1 MSNKRDYYDILN
13 VQKSASKDDIKN
25 AYRKLALQYH
35 PDRNKS
41 PGAEEK
47 FKEIS
52 EAYAVL
58 SDDQKRKRYDTY
70 GHVGTEDV
78 FRGSEANFD
87 EIFRDMGFGGFRDIF
102 EQIFG
107 GRGGFG
113 GMGGAGDPF
122 GFGFSF
128 GGGGA
133 RRKGRDILYD
143 VELSLEEVL
152 KGRKDEIEL
161 PKLEKC
167 GNCNGS
173 GAAPGTKPRKCSVCN
188 GQGQTRRVYSQNRF
202 STFVS
207 LEPCQTCH
215 GQGEIIDKPCNICN
229 GSGKLRKNKKIK
241 LEIPAGV
248 EDGMTLQ
255 LRGEGEPSEIGN
267 PGDLLL
273 RIHVK
278 PHPQFERLE
287 DGHLLHNL
295 DLHYT
300 DLALGTEIRVP
311 TLDGREKVKIP
322 QGTQPNTI
330 LRIKGKGLPH
340 YGGYGKGDELIRV
353 NVKVPTSL
361 NEVQKSLLKELD
373 KQFKYKEEEEEE
385 KIRQHF

>member
-1 MSNKRDYYDILN
+1 MSGNKRDYYEVLGI
-13 VQKSASKDDIKN
+13 QRSANKEEIKN
-25 AYRKLALQYH
+25 SYRRLALQYH

-41 PGAEEK
+41 PGAEER

-58 SDDQKRKRYDTY
+58 SDDEKRKRYDTY
-70 GHVGTEDV
+70 GHVGAEEV

-87 EIFRDMGFGGFRDIF
+87 EVFKDMGFGGFRDIF

-107 GRGGFG
+107 GGGRGGFG
-113 GMGGAGDPF
+113 SARNDPF

-128 GGGGA
+128 GGG
-133 RRKGRDILYD
+133 RKKGRDIIYD

-167 GNCNGS
+167 SNCGGS
-173 GAAPGTKPRKCSVCN
+173 GSAPGTKPRKCSVCN

-207 LEPCQTCH
+207 LEPCRTCQ
-215 GQGEIIDKPCNICN
+215 GQGEIIDKPCTLCN
-229 GSGKLRKNKKIK
+229 GSGRFKKNKKLK

-255 LRGEGEPSEIGN
+255 LQGEGEPSENGIA
-267 PGDLLL
+267 GDLLI
-273 RIHVK
+273 RVHVR
-278 PHPQFERLE
+278 PHSIFERLE
-287 DGHLLHNL
+287 DGHLLYNL
-295 DLHYT
+295 NLKFT
-300 DLALGTEIRVP
+300 DLTLGTDVKVP
-311 TLDGREKVKIP
+311 TLDGHEKLKIP

-330 LRIKGKGLPH
+330 LNIRGKGLPH
-340 YGGYGKGDELIRV
+340 YGNYGKGDQLVRI
-353 NVKVPTSL
+353 NVKIPTKL
-361 NEVQKSLLKELD
+361 NDRQKLLLKELD
-373 KQFKYKEEEEEE
+373 KEFRNNGEDA
-385 KIRQHF
+385 

>member
-1 MSNKRDYYDILN
+1 MSGNKRDYYEVLG
-13 VQKSASKDDIKN
+13 VHRSANKEEIKN
-25 AYRKLALQYH
+25 TYRKLALQYH

-58 SDDQKRKRYDTY
+58 SDDEKRKRYDTY
-70 GHVGTEDV
+70 GHVGAEEV

-87 EIFRDMGFGGFRDIF
+87 EVFKDMGFGGFRDIF

-107 GRGGFG
+107 GGGRGGFG
-113 GMGGAGDPF
+113 SARNDPF

-128 GGGGA
+128 GGG
-133 RRKGRDILYD
+133 RKKGRDIIYD

-167 GNCNGS
+167 SNCGGS
-173 GAAPGTKPRKCSVCN
+173 GSAPGTKPRKCSVCN

-207 LEPCQTCH
+207 LEPCRTCQ
-215 GQGEIIDKPCNICN
+215 GQGEIIDKPCTVCS
-229 GSGKLRKNKKIK
+229 GSGRFKKNKKLK

-255 LRGEGEPSEIGN
+255 LQGEGEPSENGIA
-267 PGDLLL
+267 GDLLI
-273 RIHVK
+273 RVHVR
-278 PHPQFERLE
+278 PHSIFERLE
-287 DGHLLHNL
+287 DGHLLYTLNL
-295 DLHYT
+295 KFT
-300 DLALGTEIRVP
+300 DLALGTDVKVP
-311 TLDGREKVKIP
+311 TLDGHEKLKIP

-330 LRIKGKGLPH
+330 LNIRGKGLPH
-340 YGGYGKGDELIRV
+340 YGNYGKGDQLVRI
-353 NVKVPTSL
+353 NVKIPTKL
-361 NEVQKSLLKELD
+361 NDRQKLLLKELD
-373 KQFKYKEEEEEE
+373 KEFRNNGEDA
-385 KIRQHF
+385 

>member
-1 MSNKRDYYDILN
+1 MSGNKRDYYEVLGI
-13 VQKSASKDDIKN
+13 QRSANKEEIKN
-25 AYRKLALQYH
+25 SYRKLALQYH

-58 SDDQKRKRYDTY
+58 SDDEKRKRYDTY
-70 GHVGTEDV
+70 GHVGAEEV

-87 EIFRDMGFGGFRDIF
+87 EVFKDMGFGGFRDIF

-107 GRGGFG
+107 GGGRGGFG
-113 GMGGAGDPF
+113 SARNDPF

-128 GGGGA
+128 GGG
-133 RRKGRDILYD
+133 RKKGRDIIYD

-167 GNCNGS
+167 SNCGGS
-173 GAAPGTKPRKCSVCN
+173 GSAPGTKPRKCSVCN

-207 LEPCQTCH
+207 LEPCRTCQ
-215 GQGEIIDKPCNICN
+215 GQGEIIDKPCTVCS
-229 GSGKLRKNKKIK
+229 GSGRFKKNKKLK

-255 LRGEGEPSEIGN
+255 LQGEGEPSENGIA
-267 PGDLLL
+267 GDLLI
-273 RIHVK
+273 RVHVR
-278 PHPQFERLE
+278 PHSIFERLE
-287 DGHLLHNL
+287 DGHLLYTLNL
-295 DLHYT
+295 KFT
-300 DLALGTEIRVP
+300 DLALGTDVKVP
-311 TLDGREKVKIP
+311 TLDGHEKLKIP

-330 LRIKGKGLPH
+330 LNIRGKGLPH
-340 YGGYGKGDELIRV
+340 YGNYGRGDQLVRI
-353 NVKVPTSL
+353 NVKIPTKL
-361 NEVQKSLLKELD
+361 NDRQKLLLKELD
-373 KQFKYKEEEEEE
+373 KEFRNNGEDA
-385 KIRQHF
+385 

>member
-1 MSNKRDYYDILN
+1 MSSNKRDYYEVLGI
-13 VQKSASKDDIKN
+13 QRSASKEEIKN
-25 AYRKLALQYH
+25 SYRRLALQYH

-41 PGAEEK
+41 PGAEER

-58 SDDQKRKRYDTY
+58 SDDEKRKRYDTY
-70 GHVGTEDV
+70 GHVGAEEV

-87 EIFRDMGFGGFRDIF
+87 EVFKDMGFGGFRDIF

-107 GRGGFG
+107 GGGRGGFG
-113 GMGGAGDPF
+113 SARNDPF

-128 GGGGA
+128 GGG
-133 RRKGRDILYD
+133 RRKGRDIIYD

-167 GNCNGS
+167 SNCGGS
-173 GAAPGTKPRKCSVCN
+173 GSAPGTKPRKCSVCN

-207 LEPCQTCH
+207 LEPCRTCQ
-215 GQGEIIDKPCNICN
+215 GQGEIIDKPCTVCS
-229 GSGKLRKNKKIK
+229 GSGKFKKNKKLK

-255 LRGEGEPSEIGN
+255 LQGEGEPSENGIA
-267 PGDLLL
+267 GDLLI
-273 RIHVK
+273 RVHVR
-278 PHPQFERLE
+278 PHPIFERLE
-287 DGHLLHNL
+287 DGHLLYNL
-295 DLHYT
+295 NLKFT
-300 DLALGTEIRVP
+300 DLALGTEVKVP
-311 TLDGREKVKIP
+311 TLDGHEKLKIP

-330 LRIKGKGLPH
+330 LNIRGKGLPQ
-340 YGGYGKGDELIRV
+340 YGNYRKGDQLVRI
-353 NVKVPTSL
+353 NVKIPTKL
-361 NEVQKSLLKELD
+361 NDRQKLLLKELD
-373 KQFKYKEEEEEE
+373 KEFRNNGEDV
-385 KIRQHF
+385 

>member
-1 MSNKRDYYDILN
+1 MSSNKRDYYEILGI
-13 VQKSASKDDIKN
+13 QRSANKEEIKN
-25 AYRKLALQYH
+25 SYRRLALQYH

-41 PGAEEK
+41 PGAEER

-58 SDDQKRKRYDTY
+58 SDDEKRKRYDTY
-70 GHVGTEDV
+70 GHVGAEEV

-87 EIFRDMGFGGFRDIF
+87 EVFRDMGFGGFRDIF

-107 GRGGFG
+107 GGGRGGFG
-113 GMGGAGDPF
+113 SARNDPF

-128 GGGGA
+128 GGG
-133 RRKGRDILYD
+133 RRKGRDIIYD

-167 GNCNGS
+167 SNCGGS
-173 GAAPGTKPRKCSVCN
+173 GSAPGTKPRKCSVCN

-207 LEPCQTCH
+207 LEPCRTCQ
-215 GQGEIIDKPCNICN
+215 GQGEIIDKPCTVCS
-229 GSGKLRKNKKIK
+229 GSGRFKKNKKLK

-255 LRGEGEPSEIGN
+255 LQGEGEPSENGIA
-267 PGDLLL
+267 GDLLI
-273 RIHVK
+273 RVHVR
-278 PHPQFERLE
+278 PHSIFERLE
-287 DGHLLHNL
+287 DGHLLYNL
-295 DLHYT
+295 NLKFT
-300 DLALGTEIRVP
+300 DLALGTDVKVP
-311 TLDGREKVKIP
+311 TLDGHEKLKIP

-330 LRIKGKGLPH
+330 LNIRGKGLPH
-340 YGGYGKGDELIRV
+340 YGNYRKGDQLVRI
-353 NVKVPTSL
+353 NVKIPTKL
-361 NEVQKSLLKELD
+361 NDRQKLLLKELD
-373 KQFKYKEEEEEE
+373 KEFRNNGEDA
-385 KIRQHF
+385 

>member
-1 MSNKRDYYDILN
+1 MSSKKDYYDVLGI
-13 VQKSASKDDIKN
+13 QRSASKEEIKN
-25 AYRKLALQYH
+25 SYRKLALQYH

-58 SDDQKRKRYDTY
+58 SDDEKRKRYDTY
-70 GHVGTEDV
+70 GHVGAEEV

-87 EIFRDMGFGGFRDIF
+87 EVFKDIGFGGFRDIF
-102 EQIFG
+102 DQIFG

-113 GMGGAGDPF
+113 NASNDPF
-122 GFGFSF
+122 GGFGFSF
-128 GGGGA
+128 GGG
-133 RRKGRDILYD
+133 RRKGRDIIYD

-167 GNCNGS
+167 SNCGGS
-173 GAAPGTKPRKCSVCN
+173 GSAPGTKPRKCSVCN

-207 LEPCQTCH
+207 LEPCRTCQ
-215 GQGEIIDKPCNICN
+215 GQGEIIDKPCAVCN
-229 GSGKLRKNKKIK
+229 GSGRFKKNKKLK

-255 LRGEGEPSEIGN
+255 LRGEGEPSEN
-267 PGDLLL
+267 APAGDLLI
-273 RIHVK
+273 RVHVK
-278 PHPQFERLE
+278 PHPLFERLE
-287 DGHLLHNL
+287 DGHLLYSLNL
-295 DLHYT
+295 KFT
-300 DLALGTEIRVP
+300 DLTLGAEVKVP
-311 TLDGREKVKIP
+311 TLDGQEKLKIP

-330 LRIKGKGLPH
+330 LNIRGKGLPH
-340 YGGYGKGDELIRV
+340 YGSYGKGDQLVRI
-353 NVKVPTSL
+353 NVKIPTKL
-361 NEVQKSLLKELD
+361 NDRQKLLLKELD
-373 KQFKYKEEEEEE
+373 KEFQNNREES
-385 KIRQHF
+385 QYF

>member
-1 MSNKRDYYDILN
+1 MSGNKRDYYEVLGI
-13 VQKSASKDDIKN
+13 QRSANKEEIKN
-25 AYRKLALQYH
+25 SYRKLALQYH

-58 SDDQKRKRYDTY
+58 SDDEKRKRYDTY
-70 GHVGTEDV
+70 GHVGAEEV

-87 EIFRDMGFGGFRDIF
+87 EVFKDMGFGGFRDIF

-107 GRGGFG
+107 GGGRGGFG
-113 GMGGAGDPF
+113 SARNDPF

-128 GGGGA
+128 GGG
-133 RRKGRDILYD
+133 RKKGRDIIYD

-167 GNCNGS
+167 SNCGGS
-173 GAAPGTKPRKCSVCN
+173 GSAPGTKPRKCSVCN

-207 LEPCQTCH
+207 LEPCRTCQ
-215 GQGEIIDKPCNICN
+215 GQGEIIDKPCTVCS
-229 GSGKLRKNKKIK
+229 GSGRFKKNKKLK

-255 LRGEGEPSEIGN
+255 LRGEGEPSENGIA
-267 PGDLLL
+267 GDLLI
-273 RIHVK
+273 RVHVR
-278 PHPQFERLE
+278 PHSIFERLE
-287 DGHLLHNL
+287 DGHLLYNL
-295 DLHYT
+295 NLKFT
-300 DLALGTEIRVP
+300 DLALGTDVKVP
-311 TLDGREKVKIP
+311 TLDGHEKLKIP

-330 LRIKGKGLPH
+330 LNIRGKGLPH
-340 YGGYGKGDELIRV
+340 YGNYEKGDQLVRI
-353 NVKVPTSL
+353 NVKIPTKL
-361 NEVQKSLLKELD
+361 NDRQKLLLKELE
-373 KQFKYKEEEEEE
+373 KEF
-385 KIRQHF
+385 RNNGQDA

>member
-1 MSNKRDYYDILN
+1 MSSNKRDYYEVLGI
-13 VQKSASKDDIKN
+13 QRSANKEEIKN
-25 AYRKLALQYH
+25 SYRRLALQYH

-41 PGAEEK
+41 PGAEER

-58 SDDQKRKRYDTY
+58 SDDEKRKRYDTY
-70 GHVGTEDV
+70 GHVGAEEV

-87 EIFRDMGFGGFRDIF
+87 EVFKDMGFGGFRDIF

-107 GRGGFG
+107 GGGRGGFG
-113 GMGGAGDPF
+113 SARNDPF

-128 GGGGA
+128 GGG
-133 RRKGRDILYD
+133 RRKGRDIIYD

-167 GNCNGS
+167 SNCGGS
-173 GAAPGTKPRKCSVCN
+173 GSAPGTKPRKCSVCN

-207 LEPCQTCH
+207 LEPCRTCQ
-215 GQGEIIDKPCNICN
+215 GQGEIIDKPCTVCS
-229 GSGKLRKNKKIK
+229 GSGKFKKNKKLK

-255 LRGEGEPSEIGN
+255 LQGEGEPSENGIA
-267 PGDLLL
+267 GDLLI
-273 RIHVK
+273 RVHVR
-278 PHPQFERLE
+278 PHPIFERLE
-287 DGHLLHNL
+287 DGHLLYNL
-295 DLHYT
+295 NLKFT
-300 DLALGTEIRVP
+300 DLALGTEVKVP
-311 TLDGREKVKIP
+311 TLDGHEKLKIP

-330 LRIKGKGLPH
+330 LNIRGKGLPH
-340 YGGYGKGDELIRV
+340 YGNYRKGDQLVRI
-353 NVKVPTSL
+353 NVKIPTKL
-361 NEVQKSLLKELD
+361 NDRQKLLLKELD
-373 KQFKYKEEEEEE
+373 KEFRYNGEDV
-385 KIRQHF
+385 

>member
-1 MSNKRDYYDILN
+1 MSGNKRDYYEVLGI
-13 VQKSASKDDIKN
+13 QRSANKEEIKN
-25 AYRKLALQYH
+25 TYRKLALQYH

-58 SDDQKRKRYDTY
+58 SDDEKRKRYDTY
-70 GHVGTEDV
+70 GHVGAEEV

-87 EIFRDMGFGGFRDIF
+87 EVFKDMGFGGFRDIF

-107 GRGGFG
+107 GGGRGGFG
-113 GMGGAGDPF
+113 SARNDPF

-128 GGGGA
+128 GGG
-133 RRKGRDILYD
+133 RKKGRDIIYD

-167 GNCNGS
+167 SNCGGS
-173 GAAPGTKPRKCSVCN
+173 GSAPGTKPRKCSVCN

-207 LEPCQTCH
+207 LEPCRTCQ
-215 GQGEIIDKPCNICN
+215 GQGEIIDKPCTVCS
-229 GSGKLRKNKKIK
+229 GSGRFKKNKKLK

-255 LRGEGEPSEIGN
+255 LQGEGEPSENGIA
-267 PGDLLL
+267 GDLLI
-273 RIHVK
+273 RVHVR
-278 PHPQFERLE
+278 PHSIFERLE
-287 DGHLLHNL
+287 DGHLLYNL
-295 DLHYT
+295 NLKFT
-300 DLALGTEIRVP
+300 DLALGTDVKVP
-311 TLDGREKVKIP
+311 TLDGHEKLKIP

-330 LRIKGKGLPH
+330 LNIRGKGLPH
-340 YGGYGKGDELIRV
+340 YGNYGKGDQLVRI
-353 NVKVPTSL
+353 NVKIPTKL
-361 NEVQKSLLKELD
+361 NDRQKLLLKELD
-373 KQFKYKEEEEEE
+373 KEFRNNGEDV
-385 KIRQHF
+385 

>member
-1 MSNKRDYYDILN
+1 MSGNKRDYYEVLGI
-13 VQKSASKDDIKN
+13 QRSANKEEIKN
-25 AYRKLALQYH
+25 SYRKLALQYH

-58 SDDQKRKRYDTY
+58 SDDEKRKRYDTY
-70 GHVGTEDV
+70 GHVGAEEV

-87 EIFRDMGFGGFRDIF
+87 EVFKDMGFGGFRDIF

-107 GRGGFG
+107 GGGRGGFG
-113 GMGGAGDPF
+113 SARNDPF

-128 GGGGA
+128 GGG
-133 RRKGRDILYD
+133 RKKGRDIIYD

-167 GNCNGS
+167 SNCGGS
-173 GAAPGTKPRKCSVCN
+173 GSAPGTKPRKCSVCN

-207 LEPCQTCH
+207 LEPCRTCQ
-215 GQGEIIDKPCNICN
+215 GQGEIIDKPCTVCN
-229 GSGKLRKNKKIK
+229 GSGRFKKNKKLK

-255 LRGEGEPSEIGN
+255 LQGEGEPSENGIA
-267 PGDLLL
+267 GDLLI
-273 RIHVK
+273 RVHVR
-278 PHPQFERLE
+278 PHSIFERLE
-287 DGHLLHNL
+287 DGHLLYTLNL
-295 DLHYT
+295 KFT
-300 DLALGTEIRVP
+300 DLALGTDVKVP
-311 TLDGREKVKIP
+311 TLDGHEKLKIP

-330 LRIKGKGLPH
+330 LNIRGKGLPH
-340 YGGYGKGDELIRV
+340 YGNYGRGDQLVRI
-353 NVKVPTSL
+353 NVKIPTKL
-361 NEVQKSLLKELD
+361 NDRQKLLLKELD
-373 KQFKYKEEEEEE
+373 KEFRNNGEYA
-385 KIRQHF
+385 

>member
-1 MSNKRDYYDILN
+1 MSGNKRDYYEVLGI
-13 VQKSASKDDIKN
+13 QRSANKEDIKN
-25 AYRKLALQYH
+25 SYRKLALQYH

-58 SDDQKRKRYDTY
+58 SDDEKRKRYDTY
-70 GHVGTEDV
+70 GHVGAEEV

-87 EIFRDMGFGGFRDIF
+87 EVFKDMGFGGFRDIF

-107 GRGGFG
+107 GGGRGGFG
-113 GMGGAGDPF
+113 SARNDPF

-128 GGGGA
+128 GGG
-133 RRKGRDILYD
+133 RKKGRDIIYD

-167 GNCNGS
+167 SNCGGS
-173 GAAPGTKPRKCSVCN
+173 GSAPGTKPRKCSVCN

-207 LEPCQTCH
+207 LEPCRTCQ
-215 GQGEIIDKPCNICN
+215 GQGEIIDKPCTVCN
-229 GSGKLRKNKKIK
+229 GSGRFKKNKKLK

-255 LRGEGEPSEIGN
+255 LQGEGEPSENGIA
-267 PGDLLL
+267 GDLLI
-273 RIHVK
+273 RVHVR
-278 PHPQFERLE
+278 PHSIFERLE
-287 DGHLLHNL
+287 DGHLLYNL
-295 DLHYT
+295 NLKFT
-300 DLALGTEIRVP
+300 DLALGTDVKVP
-311 TLDGREKVKIP
+311 TLDGHEKLKIP

-330 LRIKGKGLPH
+330 LNIRGKGLPH
-340 YGGYGKGDELIRV
+340 YGNYGKGDQLVRI
-353 NVKVPTSL
+353 NVKIPTKL
-361 NEVQKSLLKELD
+361 NDRQKLLLKELD
-373 KQFKYKEEEEEE
+373 KEF
-385 KIRQHF
+385 RNNG